1 MNHIYQI
8 IIFQL
13 NNFQKIAPI
22 LSAFTDKENMK
33 NSIRCN
39 PHIVWMAL
47 LIAAVTAVPLQAQL
61 ITKPVDLPYLAQRA
75 DVIVQGKVIS
85 VKNENLP
92 RFRNFPIV
100 EVTLEVENMLR
111 GPSNQSNYTFKEA
124 VLGLKTNRGKHDY
137 QVGQR
142 LVLFLPSPSSLGLSS
157 PIGIGQGRFHIG
169 RNAGSGETI
178 ANETGN
184 SGLFNTV
191 VLKTAKAGK
200 KLTPEQLRVASTK
213 HGPAQ
218 LNDFISLTK
227 NLMTLPRIR

>member
-1 MNHIYQI
+1 M
-8 IIFQL
+8 
-13 NNFQKIAPI
+13 
-22 LSAFTDKENMK
+22 AF
-33 NSIRCN
+33 
-39 PHIVWMAL
+39 L
-47 LIAAVTAVPLQAQL
+47 LAAVMACPLQAQL
-61 ITKPVDLPYLAQRA
+61 ITRQVDLPYLAQRA

-111 GPSNQSNYTFKEA
+111 GPSKQRTYTFREA
-124 VLGLKTNRGKHDY
+124 VFGFKTNRGKQDY
-137 QVGQR
+137 QVGKR
-142 LVLFLPSPSSLGLSS
+142 LILFLHAPSALGLSS
-157 PIGIGQGRFHIG
+157 PIGIGQGRFQIG

-178 ANETGN
+178 SNETGN
-184 SGLFNTV
+184 SGLFNAV
-191 VLKTAKAGK
+191 GKKTAKEGK

-213 HGPAQ
+213 RGPVQ